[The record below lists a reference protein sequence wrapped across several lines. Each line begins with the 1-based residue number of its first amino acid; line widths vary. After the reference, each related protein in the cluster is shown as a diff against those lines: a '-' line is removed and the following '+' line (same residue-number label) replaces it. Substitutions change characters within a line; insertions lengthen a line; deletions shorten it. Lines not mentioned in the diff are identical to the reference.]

1 MTTIVYFCIT
11 VQPSITFYV
20 LLRNALGLSALLIA
34 YYIPDRSSLAQ
45 RQGFDAFSPYLFLVL
60 MYCWI
65 VFHNTILFSR
75 LYLQGKTKTYLL
87 WTFALVAFSSINMH
101 LVLVYLFNQTNTL
114 PHLLSFWVFTLAGL
128 GVYVL
133 FRYVHLI
140 QPSQPTQSHKDETKL
155 VTFLHCSIDGLER
168 QIPLQQIQYIES
180 LENYVKIVT
189 AQKTYIAR
197 WSLKDAEAKLP
208 RPAFLRISRSHIVH
222 KIFITKT
229 TTDVVFIQQQSF
241 KIGKVFKRY
250 VDEYL
255 NV

>member
-1 MTTIVYFCIT
+1 MQTSSSAFPI
-11 VQPSITFYV
+11 
-20 LLRNALGLSALLIA
+20 LLRNVLGLSALLLA
-34 YYIPDRSSLAQ
+34 YYIPDRPSLAH
-45 RQGFDAFSPYLFLVL
+45 RHGFDVFSPYLFLVL
-60 MYCWI
+60 MYGWI
-65 VFHNTILFSR
+65 IFHNTFLFSR

-87 WTFALVAFSSINMH
+87 WTFLVMAVSSLNMH
-101 LVLVYLFNQTNTL
+101 LVLVYLFHQTNTL
-114 PHLLSFWVFTLAGL
+114 TQLLSFWVFTLAGL

-140 QPSQPTQSHKDETKL
+140 QPSQPATSPTKETTP
-155 VTFLHCSIDGLER
+155 VTFLHCTIDGTER

-180 LENYVKIVT
+180 LENYAKIVT

-197 WSLKDAEAKLP
+197 LSLKEAEAKLP
-208 RPAFLRISRSHIVH
+208 RPTFLRISRSHIIHTAFV
-222 KIFITKT
+222 TRT
-229 TTDVVFIQQQSF
+229 TSDEVFIQQQSF

>member
-1 MTTIVYFCIT
+1 
-11 VQPSITFYV
+11 VQISSTFSI
-20 LLRNALGLSALLIA
+20 LLRNALGLLALLIA

-60 MYCWI
+60 MYGWI
-65 VFHNTILFSR
+65 VFHNTFLFSR

-101 LVLVYLFNQTNTL
+101 LVLVYHFHQTNTL

-140 QPSQPTQSHKDETKL
+140 QPSKPTSSPTEETKSI
-155 VTFLHCSIDGLER
+155 TFLNCTIDGIER

-197 WSLKDAEAKLP
+197 LSLKEAEAKLP

-222 KIFITKT
+222 KAFVSST
-229 TTDVVFIQQQSF
+229 TADTVFIQQQPF

-255 NV
+255 NS